1 VTRTGRAADTR
12 LAAATW
18 VRRLHADYRVLT
30 SRLGASTADATLAAA
45 APRLADSRFA
55 DELDGV
61 LERVRRDGQRPGIA
75 LAIGRREL
83 VHDRPDEALRWLAQA
98 QSRATAQTPALV
110 ARVAFLLGGI
120 YIGRNELIA
129 ADAVLAW
136 AEGMLDR
143 RSLDSGDVLHL
154 RALIAEAR
162 GDRDIAM
169 AHYRRVLQRAGGSLT
184 PMTRVLALRNLAE
197 ALAHSEPQESVGLY
211 GLALAVIDADE
222 LDPAMRCAIDN
233 GMGYALLCSGDIEG
247 ARLKLGQALAEA
259 ERVRSQRVQLY
270 ARFNLSIVEE
280 LGGQLE
286 AADTRLRAVEAD
298 ARRHGLEELARWA
311 QIRLAWIHVRSGAPA
326 EGAAALRDAFPS
338 SPGRAYREAVATLT
352 SILRLDEKRASS
364 RAELSKLAATY
375 RARGDALMDFTLTLW
390 LAHADAIAGRVGAA
404 RRNVARAC
412 ALASARGFR
421 VGTSWWAPELASVAR
436 AHATSEFADLVDRL
450 ITPPAAAHAARERD
464 VLISRDDGAVSV
476 DGELLDETVWRVGR
490 SGSGVLRRYF
500 RALLSAY
507 PAALLRDG
515 LADLLW
521 PQSEGDKAVRN
532 LYTSTKDL
540 RRVLAGIP
548 GTGLQVGDGR
558 YCLTLAPNVRVR

>member
-1 VTRTGRAADTR
+1 VLLHRAGATIPDT
-12 LAAATW
+12 A
-18 VRRLHADYRVLT
+18 
-30 SRLGASTADATLAAA
+30 LAAA
-45 APRLADSRFA
+45 APRLADSRHA
-55 DELDGV
+55 DELDRL
-61 LERVRRDGQRPGIA
+61 LERVTRDGADPGIA
-75 LAIGRREL
+75 LALGRREL

-98 QSRATAQTPALV
+98 QSRATRETPALV

-120 YIGRNELIA
+120 YIGRNELVA

-136 AEGMLDR
+136 AEGMLGR

-154 RALIAEAR
+154 RALLAEAH
-162 GDRDIAM
+162 GERDEAM
-169 AHYRRVLQRAGGSLT
+169 AQYRRVLQRAGGALT
-184 PMTRVLALRNLAE
+184 PMTRVLAMRNLAE
-197 ALAHSEPQESVGLY
+197 ALAHSDPQESVGLC

-233 GMGYALLCSGDIEG
+233 GMGYALLCSGDIDG

-259 ERVRSQRVQLY
+259 ERIGSQRVQLY
-270 ARFNLSIVEE
+270 AKFNLSIVDE
-280 LGGQLE
+280 LSGALEE
-286 AADTRLRAVEAD
+286 AAARLRGVEID
-298 ARRHGLEELARWA
+298 ARRHGLIELVRWT
-311 QIRLAWIHVRSGAPA
+311 QIRQAWLRVRSGAPA
-326 EGAAALRDAFPS
+326 EAGAMLREAFPS
-338 SPGRAYREAVATLT
+338 LPGRAYREAVGTLT
-352 SILRLDEKRASS
+352 SIQGLDEKRASS
-364 RAELSKLAATY
+364 RAELSRLAAAY

-390 LAHADAIAGRVGAA
+390 LAHADAIAGRLGAA

-412 ALASARGFR
+412 ELAAAHGFR
-421 VGTSWWAPELASVAR
+421 VGTSWWAPELPAVAR
-436 AHATSEFADLVDRL
+436 EHAPAELVDLVDRF
-450 ITPPAAAHAARERD
+450 ITPPATTRVAREPD
-464 VLISRDDGAVSV
+464 VLISRDGAVSIEGAALE
-476 DGELLDETVWRVGR
+476 DAAWRIGR

-548 GTGLQVGDGR
+548 GTGLQVADGR
-558 YCLTLAPNVRVR
+558 YCLTLARNVTVR